1 MMRYFT
7 NVGGG
12 VCFRQGANA
21 KQYCR
26 AIFLASN
33 LSRFKPQISSKQLKI
48 PTLLSVPGFSSVC
61 QTWDIVRVSDG
72 GGGVYRNYAIPT

>member
-33 LSRFKPQISSKQLKI
+33 LSRFKPQISSKQHTI
-48 PTLLSVPGFSSVC
+48 STLLSVPGIC
-61 QTWDIVRVSDG
+61 QIRDIVRVLDG
-72 GGGVYRNYAIPT
+72 GGGGRKEACFPSM